1 MYRKHPPVSGGKRTG
16 TVRPGRAS
24 CFQATPEVSA
34 AALACPVRVPSRSGG
49 QGARLDGPDRRLIAD
64 MIADAG
70 AERRPLGLF
79 VCVRTVRALP
89 LPVSCLDVENRLR

>member
-49 QGARLDGPDRRLIAD
+49 QGARLDGPDRRCGCGEKTSGFICLCAYSKSVTTTSILP
-64 MIADAG
+64 
-70 AERRPLGLF
+70 RR
-79 VCVRTVRALP
+79 R
-89 LPVSCLDVENRLR
+89 E

>member
-16 TVRPGRAS
+16 TVRPGRP

-49 QGARLDGPDRRLIAD
+49 QGARLDGPDRRCGCGED
-64 MIADAG
+64 
-70 AERRPLGLF
+70 LGLF